1 MTITKVSLINY
12 RNHDRVDVDTDHKFI
27 LISGQNGT
35 GKTNLLEAISLLA
48 PGRGLRTAK
57 FEDIV
62 SKISS
67 PANEWAVCSVVNSND
82 DSNRIATGYSRQTSN
97 AKRIIKINETVLQ
110 KQSEVLQY
118 LKIIWLTPQMDGI
131 FLDSPS
137 TRRKLIDRLSYNF
150 YPEHATEVAKYE
162 HYLRSR
168 IKLLTNGSYDEIW
181 VDNLEKSIVEAA
193 INIARKRIECIDL
206 LNKYISEL
214 KTAFIKPIL
223 QVKGQ
228 VEDMVLESGQDDLK
242 DVLKQHFKSNRFRD
256 AKSKR
261 TNFGTHTSDLK
272 VINSQKSINA
282 NLSSTGEQKGML
294 ISMVLAQIKAM
305 NDLFN
310 CTPIV
315 LFDEVFTHLDEK
327 RREQLAIE
335 LKDLKAQIWVT
346 STEPELEKVF
356 DNVCHINF

>member
-1 MTITKVSLINY
+1 
-12 RNHDRVDVDTDHKFI
+12 
-27 LISGQNGT
+27 
-35 GKTNLLEAISLLA
+35 
-48 PGRGLRTAK
+48 
-57 FEDIV
+57 
-62 SKISS
+62 
-67 PANEWAVCSVVNSND
+67 
-82 DSNRIATGYSRQTSN
+82 
-97 AKRIIKINETVLQ
+97 
-110 KQSEVLQY
+110 
-118 LKIIWLTPQMDGI
+118 MDGI